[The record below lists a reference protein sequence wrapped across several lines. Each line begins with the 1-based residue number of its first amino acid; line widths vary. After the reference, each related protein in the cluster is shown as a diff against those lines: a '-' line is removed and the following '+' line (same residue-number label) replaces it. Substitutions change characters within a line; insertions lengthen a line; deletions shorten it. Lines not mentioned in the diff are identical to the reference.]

1 MRENRASITIPAP
14 PHEVWKVLT
23 DLESYQ
29 EWNPMFVKASGTVT
43 VGESLHITTRLPSKL
58 FCGAPLSSSWSPRI
72 TKTDPNS
79 CLEWFSSS
87 SFFNTTH
94 YFQLASTQGGA
105 ATEFTQGERYE
116 GWGVVFYSG
125 TGSVGDARRGL
136 VAMNNALNRETIR
149 RKALIDNPTSGLVDG
164 KSSKQD
170 QDAAQLDISDPV
182 ALSGVPT
189 STPATQLSGTI
200 AITNT
205 KEATVENVASPT
217 INTTAKSTNKTS
229 ERNEKRSSIIGAM
242 SSLFSPSRLASPD
255 NAFSSTSRDDLI
267 SKTVPEEHERDEEE
281 YEDEKNAREAK
292 NAERI
297 ELDFGPSSM
306 DLGDFGF

>member
-29 EWNPMFVKASGTVT
+29 EWNPMFVQASGTV
-43 VGESLHITTRLPSKL
+43 
-58 FCGAPLSSSWSPRI
+58 A
-72 TKTDPNS
+72 
-79 CLEWFSSS
+79 
-87 SFFNTTH
+87 
-94 YFQLASTQGGA
+94 ASTQGGA

-149 RKALIDNPTSGLVDG
+149 RKALIDNPTSGPVDEK

-170 QDAAQLDISDPV
+170 QDVAQLDISDPV
-182 ALSGVPT
+182 ALADVPA
-189 STPATQLSGTI
+189 SAPATQPSGAI
-200 AITNT
+200 ATT

-242 SSLFSPSRLASPD
+242 SALFSPSRLASPD
-255 NAFSSTSRDDLI
+255 NMFSSTSKDDLI
-267 SKTVPEEHERDEEE
+267 SKSVPEEHERDEEE
-281 YEDEKNAREAK
+281 YEEEKNAREAK